1 MRTVLLHSMLLAMAA
16 ATPAAAQSTL
26 DPGLRAHTHV
36 GVGYVANLP
45 RQMMGFNV
53 VVISPALRDWGFYL
67 DAKRTTESRADH
79 VAYDP
84 DITVEEAEAFD
95 DFLMEQES
103 EWQTLN
109 AGVVRVMT
117 PALAL
122 YVGGGVSKEDAM
134 RRYFDSSN
142 VRGVSG
148 TYWIDDP
155 AGSGTRVNV
164 MGGAWFRILP
174 SFLVQFGAEA
184 APRGATVG
192 VSYVLPIGR

>member
-1 MRTVLLHSMLLAMAA
+1 
-16 ATPAAAQSTL
+16 
-26 DPGLRAHTHV
+26 
-36 GVGYVANLP
+36 
-45 RQMMGFNV
+45 
-53 VVISPALRDWGFYL
+53 
-67 DAKRTTESRADH
+67 
-79 VAYDP
+79 
-84 DITVEEAEAFD
+84 ITVEEAEAFD

-103 EWQTLN
+103 EWKTLN

-134 RRYFDSSN
+134 RRYFDSNN

-155 AGSGTRVNV
+155 GGSGTRVNV

-192 VSYVLPIGR
+192 VSYVLPIG

>member
-1 MRTVLLHSMLLAMAA
+1 MRIVLVLSALAVVAA
-16 ATPAAAQSTL
+16 APVAAQSTL
-26 DPGLRAHTHV
+26 DPGLRARTHI
-36 GVGYVANLP
+36 GLGYVVNLP
-45 RQMMGFNV
+45 HQMMGFNGV
-53 VVISPALRDWGFYL
+53 VVSPALRDWGFYV
-67 DAKRTTESRADH
+67 DVKRTVDSRTDH

-84 DITVEEAEAFD
+84 DMTVGEAEGFD

-109 AGVVRVMT
+109 AGVIRVVT
-117 PALAL
+117 SGLAL
-122 YVGGGVSKEDAM
+122 YAGGGISKEDAL
-134 RRYFDSSN
+134 RRYFDSN
-142 VRGVSG
+142 GIRGISG
-148 TYWIDDP
+148 TYWIDDSD
-155 AGSGTRVNV
+155 ASGTRVNV

>member
-1 MRTVLLHSMLLAMAA
+1 MRTVTALSLAALFGAA
-16 ATPAAAQSTL
+16 PAAAQSTL

-36 GVGYVANLP
+36 GVGYVVNLP
-45 RQMMGFNV
+45 RQMMGFSGM
-53 VVISPALRDWGFYL
+53 VIAPALRDWGFYL
-67 DAKRTTESRADH
+67 DVKRTTDSRTDH
-79 VAYDP
+79 VAYDA
-84 DITVEEAEAFD
+84 DMTVEDAEGFD

-103 EWQTLN
+103 EWQTIN
-109 AGVVRVMT
+109 AAVIRVVT

-122 YVGGGVSKEDAM
+122 YVGGGVSKEDAL
-134 RRYFDSSN
+134 RRYFDSTG
-142 VRGVSG
+142 VRGISG

-155 AGSGTRVNV
+155 DGSGTRANV